1 VKTRLAVLAS
11 GAVAALAA
19 APAASLA
26 AQPAPPDMCFETVQF
41 AFCTSET
48 GPLVQRALAD
58 PAGTT
63 VWIAGVAVRLVCE
76 SSPYVTCQIAS

>member
-1 VKTRLAVLAS
+1 VKSRIAVLAT

-19 APAASLA
+19 APAAGQA
-26 AQPAPPDMCFETVQF
+26 AQPTPPNMCFETVQF
-41 AFCTSET
+41 AFCTDDL
-48 GPLVQRALAD
+48 GPVAQQALNN

-63 VWIAGVAVRLVCE
+63 VWVAGLAVRIVCD